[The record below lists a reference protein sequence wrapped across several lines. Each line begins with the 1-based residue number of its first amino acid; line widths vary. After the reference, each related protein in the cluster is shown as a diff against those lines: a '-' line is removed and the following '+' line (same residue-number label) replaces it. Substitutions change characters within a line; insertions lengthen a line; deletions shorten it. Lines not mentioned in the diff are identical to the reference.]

1 MPLRKRSGKW
11 HYRFWVNGHEYTGAT
26 DLDAIERNKTA
37 AMRAE
42 AEARRLV
49 LSGRGDELRLQVM
62 PFNDAADLYLDWC
75 DGEYRQHPNTAT
87 RIRTSFASL
96 ARFFKGRATSAINAG
111 DVEDYKAYRRTVN
124 EVREVTIR
132 HDLHALSGFFQ
143 YAQRHNWCIGNPVD
157 KVEMPSDRESIRIRV
172 LTPAEEQAYFAVAA
186 RWPALH
192 DLGRLMVLQGVR
204 PDEAMR
210 ARVGD
215 VVGDQWTIQSGKSA
229 AAKRVLTLTAEAAG
243 ILAARSLAAGASGW
257 LFRGKRAGTRL
268 SKLNGVHDKA
278 LKLLRPLHGA
288 DFGFVLY
295 DLRHTFATRMAAA
308 GVPITTLAKIL
319 GHSSL
324 RIVMRY
330 VHPTEGDVRAAMKM
344 FEAAAVVK
352 TTGTKGK
359 VM

>member
-1 MPLRKRSGKW
+1 M
-11 HYRFWVNGHEYTGAT
+11 T
-26 DLDAIERNKTA
+26 DLLTPLEA
-37 AMRAE
+37 A
-42 AEARRLV
+42 
-49 LSGRGDELRLQVM
+49 
-62 PFNDAADLYLDWC
+62 
-75 DGEYRQHPNTAT
+75 
-87 RIRTSFASL
+87 ASL
-96 ARFFKGRATSAINAG
+96 RVS
-111 DVEDYKAYRRTVN
+111 KAYRRTVN

-143 YAQRHNWCIGNPVD
+143 YAMRHNWCVSNPVE

-192 DLGRLMVLQGVR
+192 DLGRLMILQGVR

-243 ILAARSLAAGASGW
+243 ILSARALVAGASGW

-268 SKLNGVHDKA
+268 TKLNGVHDKA
-278 LKLLRPLHGA
+278 LKALNPRNKAGELLNGPE
-288 DFGFVLY
+288 FGFVLY

-352 TTGTKGK
+352 KPSGK
-359 VM
+359 EKIQ